1 MEIED
6 LEKPEPNAAVS
17 KRSQYVDN
25 CAVIYTQLEGIAGIT
40 ARYAVM
46 ETLHRQAPEMS
57 LQSDYQTALIM
68 LCCEI
73 LKWFVHAFSI
83 SVPLTVERGL
93 DVLGKIWATINEMD
107 RACQKF
113 RITVDVPGDDSE
125 SEADI
130 EDVSDEG
137 IES

>member
-17 KRSQYVDN
+17 ERSQYIDN

-40 ARYAVM
+40 ARYVVM
-46 ETLHRQAPEMS
+46 ETLYRQAPEMS
-57 LQSDYQTALIM
+57 LQSYYQTALIM

-83 SVPLTVERGL
+83 SVPERGL

>member
-1 MEIED
+1 LEIED

-17 KRSQYVDN
+17 ERSQYIDN
-25 CAVIYTQLEGIAGIT
+25 CAVIYTQLKGITGIT

-46 ETLHRQAPEMS
+46 ETLYRQAPEMS

-107 RACQKF
+107 RVCQKF
-113 RITVDVPGDDSE
+113 RITMDVPGDHSE

-130 EDVSDEG
+130 EGVSDEG